1 MYVCTQFVVG
11 FRGREYNF
19 GIRNKKKCGNELPH
33 TKKKN
38 GRNNKII
45 RWLICCVKT
54 KKKPKKKQTEKL
66 HNEARKKGI
75 CVPVLFDDVWT
86 KCTRAL
92 TNFPRCLSK
101 LLDF

>member
-54 KKKPKKKQTEKL
+54 KKKPKKNKQKNYTMKL
-66 HNEARKKGI
+66 EKKGYAFP
-75 CVPVLFDDVWT
+75 C
-86 KCTRAL
+86 CL
-92 TNFPRCLSK
+92 TM
-101 LLDF
+101 